1 MFNLTLHESLL
12 IIVSV
17 LVTAGCFNI
26 ALYFGYH
33 RRLTYLFFACYCLFH
48 VFKIWLKTF
57 PADELLIP
65 ALNLSAFD
73 LIYLS
78 VLAGMISLN
87 TFVAYHFEV
96 SYRKKLALLFVLAGL
111 IFYFWL
117 PEISF
122 IRFGIL
128 LALAQTISGI
138 RTNKSGYILLIGV
151 AGFALTTELGNQ
163 GFLNYGYF
171 MGVIFFVFSMMLA
184 AGIELAR
191 RNKSY
196 QKTLL
201 RSTRLEN
208 RLLKKNI
215 QPHFILNSLTSLQEL
230 IESDPDKASEF
241 VLHLS
246 REFELFATISN
257 KKLISVMDELKLV
270 ESYLK
275 VMSIRK
281 SIDFQL
287 KVSHVEE
294 TDEIPPGVLL
304 TLVENGISHGFEDK
318 TRGVFEII
326 KQEDDKLCKYSVS
339 NDGNSQES
347 DTGQGMGL
355 SYILARLE
363 ESYASHFKF
372 ESKALPEGWISIISI
387 FK

>member
-1 MFNLTLHESLL
+1 MFNLSLHESLL

-57 PADELLIP
+57 PAEQLLVP
-65 ALNLSAFD
+65 ALNLTAFD

-87 TFVAYHFEV
+87 TFISYHFDTT
-96 SYRKKLALLFVLAGL
+96 YKKKLSLAFAIIGL
-111 IFYFWL
+111 VFYFWL
-117 PEISF
+117 PEVSF
-122 IRFGIL
+122 IRFAMLI
-128 LALAQTISGI
+128 ALAQTLSGI
-138 RTNKSGYILLIGV
+138 RKSHSGYILLIGLV
-151 AGFALTTELGNQ
+151 GFILTTELGNQ

-171 MGVIFFVFSMMLA
+171 VGVIFFVFSMMLA

-196 QKTLL
+196 QETLL
-201 RSTRLEN
+201 RSSRLEN
-208 RLLKKNI
+208 QLLKKNI

-230 IESDPDKASEF
+230 IESDPDKASQF

-257 KKLISVMDELKLV
+257 KKLISITDELSLV

-281 SIDFQL
+281 SIDFEL
-287 KVSHVEE
+287 KISDINE

-304 TLVENGISHGFEDK
+304 TLVENGISHGFEDR
-318 TRGVFEII
+318 TTGAFEII
-326 KQEDDKLCKYSVS
+326 KEEDDKLCKYSVL
-339 NDGNSQES
+339 NDGNNQEGN
-347 DTGQGMGL
+347 TGQGMGL

-363 ESYASHFKF
+363 ESYANNFKF
-372 ESKALPEGWISIISI
+372 ESRPIPEGWISTISI
-387 FK
+387 LK

>member
-57 PADELLIP
+57 PEEQILIP
-65 ALNLSAFD
+65 WLNLSAFD

-87 TFVAYHFEV
+87 TFISYHFEFT
-96 SYRKKLALLFVLAGL
+96 YRKKLSLLFGVLGL
-111 IFYFWL
+111 VFYFWL

-122 IRFGIL
+122 IRFAML
-128 LALAQTISGI
+128 VALVQTISGI
-138 RTNKSGYILLIGV
+138 GKSNSGYILLVGLT
-151 AGFALTTELGNQ
+151 GFVLTTELGIQ

-171 MGVIFFVFSMMLA
+171 VGVIFFVFSMMLA

-196 QKTLL
+196 QETML
-201 RSTRLEN
+201 RSSRLEN
-208 RLLKKNI
+208 QLLKKNI

-281 SIDFQL
+281 SIDFEL
-287 KVSHVEE
+287 KVSHIKE
-294 TDEIPPGVLL
+294 TDQIPPGVLL
-304 TLVENGISHGFEDK
+304 TLVENGITHGFEDRA
-318 TRGVFEII
+318 TGTFQII
-326 KQEDDKLCKYSVS
+326 KEEDDKGCKYSVM
-339 NDGNSQES
+339 NDGNSQDGNS
-347 DTGQGMGL
+347 GQGMGL

-363 ESYASHFKF
+363 ESYAHNFKF
-372 ESKALPEGWISIISI
+372 ESKAIPEGWISTINIP
-387 FK
+387 K